1 MADNLDDVE
10 KFENE
15 IALSEEERKKL
26 KDFLKENLKFI
37 LSNEI
42 NNNISKNWK
51 EIFEN
56 NINYKNIDVIFDS
69 IQNTS

>member
-42 NNNISKNWK
+42 NNNISKNNHNHGT
-51 EIFEN
+51 EN
-56 NINYKNIDVIFDS
+56 LQFHFKKNRV
-69 IQNTS
+69 

>member
-42 NNNISKNWK
+42 NNNISKN
-51 EIFEN
+51 
-56 NINYKNIDVIFDS
+56 
-69 IQNTS
+69 